1 MSDSLFTK
9 IIQGEITSYKI
20 HEDDLTFTFLNIN
33 QTNRGS
39 ILIIP
44 KLQIDNFY
52 DLPDA
57 DYQAIF
63 HTAKL
68 LSPVLKQAFGSARV
82 GLVIEGFEVPHAH
95 IKLFPLNTAND
106 ITNSNI
112 LMPSAEAMT
121 EIQNKILEIL

>member
-57 DYQAIF
+57 
-63 HTAKL
+63 
-68 LSPVLKQAFGSARV
+68 
-82 GLVIEGFEVPHAH
+82 E
-95 IKLFPLNTAND
+95 
-106 ITNSNI
+106 
-112 LMPSAEAMT
+112 
-121 EIQNKILEIL
+121 